1 MLQRILRHS
10 FNFRSRQKIILRL
23 FRVVTST
30 NIRMH
35 ARQTQFWPGLP
46 DTVEAEVVP
55 ALMHCRDMK
64 NVFGNT
70 RRQLQFNIMVVTVM
84 GVKTI

>member
-1 MLQRILRHS
+1 
-10 FNFRSRQKIILRL
+10 
-23 FRVVTST
+23 
-30 NIRMH
+30 MH